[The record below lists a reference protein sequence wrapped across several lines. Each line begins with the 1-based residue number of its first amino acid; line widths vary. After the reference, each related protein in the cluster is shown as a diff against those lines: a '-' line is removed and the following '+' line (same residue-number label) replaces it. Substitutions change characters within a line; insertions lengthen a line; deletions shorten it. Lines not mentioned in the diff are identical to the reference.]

1 MTPASIPSQLFSVP
15 SHAEA
20 QQRDD
25 RIFTDDL
32 NITFPKITF
41 RGIIYHHAIINLLTG
56 ICSFYQI
63 QNGQTLLVSKL
74 AVKIDLLPIN
84 NPPSKPDFSD

>member
-15 SHAEA
+15 DPTEA
-20 QQRDD
+20 QQRDE

-32 NITFPKITF
+32 NITFAKIVF
-41 RGIIYHHAIINLLTG
+41 RGITYHHAIINLLTG

-63 QNGQTLLVSKL
+63 QNGQTLLVNKL
-74 AVKIDLLPIN
+74 AVKIDLLPITT
-84 NPPSKPDFSD
+84 KPVIFD

>member
-15 SHAEA
+15 DPAEA
-20 QQRDD
+20 QQRDE

-32 NITFPKITF
+32 NITFAKIVF
-41 RGIIYHHAIINLLTG
+41 RGITYHHAIINLLTG

-63 QNGQTLLVSKL
+63 QNGQTLLVNKL
-74 AVKIDLLPIN
+74 AVKIDLLPITT
-84 NPPSKPDFSD
+84 KPVIFD